1 MPGVHHYRPTDSSSL
16 ASLPSR
22 GPKPESSKSSVDA
35 LIKSTGSS
43 GREKAILKA
52 EQTPKKN
59 KGKASKPVPASLKSK
74 STTSNPPENPF
85 EFRRG
90 RRFLRDPSLSYPLPV
105 DLTELHRQ
113 SISTLTLIQVFGSP
127 FCSPLLPSSPPKKV
141 LELACGSA
149 LWSSVCHQFLTQ
161 QGYPNVS
168 FTGLDIVKLA
178 PDLAQYGIDWH
189 FVQHDLRRLP
199 LPFAD
204 QEFDFIFVKDTVLC
218 AKGVGLEVNPLS
230 GLKQYLKPGGTIEV
244 WESDLVFRCLLPY
257 SSTTSKP
264 VESENVQARETATYT
279 ISPETSFAKAQ
290 NRFLR
295 DYDMW
300 AEKALDRLGIT
311 AAPCA
316 LMGLAFSSELETY
329 DGVGSRRIAIPFGE
343 IRWERDGLVGMR
355 PNPRKSN
362 PNTISTTPPGLT
374 PDQISIRQGILNTVL
389 GLIEGLEPL
398 LMKESG
404 KQQDEWDRW
413 WAGFNADL
421 LERDGAINGECLEA
435 GAWWAR
441 RRE

>member
-1 MPGVHHYRPTDSSSL
+1 MGKVEKLILREAWLSNLPG
-16 ASLPSR
+16 R
-22 GPKPESSKSSVDA
+22 GPKPGPSKTLVDA
-35 LIKSTGSS
+35 PIKPTGSS
-43 GREKAILKA
+43 GREKVISKA
-52 EQTPKKN
+52 EQIPKRN
-59 KGKASKPVPASLKSK
+59 KGRASQLVPASLKSK
-74 STTSNPPENPF
+74 STISNQLENPF

-90 RRFLRDPSLSYPLPV
+90 RRFLKDPSLSYPLPV

-113 SISTLTLIQVFGSP
+113 SISTLTLIQVFG
-127 FCSPLLPSSPPKKV
+127 
-141 LELACGSA
+141 
-149 LWSSVCHQFLTQ
+149 
-161 QGYPNVS
+161 YPDVS
-168 FTGLDIVKLA
+168 FTGLDIVELA
-178 PDLAQYGIDWH
+178 PDLTQYGIDWH

-199 LPFAD
+199 LPFED

-218 AKGVGLEVNPLS
+218 AKGIGLEVNPLS

-257 SSTTSKP
+257 SSTTPNP
-264 VESENVQARETATYT
+264 VETENEQARETATYT

-295 DYDMW
+295 DYDVW

-329 DGVGSRRIAIPFGE
+329 DRVGSRRIAIPFGE
-343 IRWERDGLVGMR
+343 IRWERDGVGIR
-355 PNPRKSN
+355 QNRRKSN
-362 PNTISTTPPGLT
+362 ANAISTAPPGLT
-374 PDQISIRQGILNTVL
+374 PSQISIRQGILNAVI

-404 KQQDEWDRW
+404 KQQDEWNRW

-441 RRE
+441 RRQ

>member
-1 MPGVHHYRPTDSSSL
+1 MPGVHHYRPTNSSSP

-22 GPKPESSKSSVDA
+22 GPKPGPSKTLVDA
-35 LIKSTGSS
+35 PIKPTGSS
-43 GREKAILKA
+43 GREKVISKA
-52 EQTPKKN
+52 EQIPKRN
-59 KGKASKPVPASLKSK
+59 KGRASQLVPASLKSK
-74 STTSNPPENPF
+74 STISNQLENPF

-90 RRFLRDPSLSYPLPV
+90 RRFLKDPSLSYPLPV

-149 LWSSVCHQFLTQ
+149 LWSSVCHEYLTQ
-161 QGYPNVS
+161 QGYPDVS
-168 FTGLDIVKLA
+168 FTGLDIVELA
-178 PDLAQYGIDWH
+178 PDLTQYGIDWH

-199 LPFAD
+199 LPFED

-218 AKGVGLEVNPLS
+218 AKGIGLEVNPLS

-257 SSTTSKP
+257 SSTTPNP
-264 VESENVQARETATYT
+264 VETENEQARETATYT

-295 DYDMW
+295 DYDVW

-329 DGVGSRRIAIPFGE
+329 DRVGSRRIAIPFGE
-343 IRWERDGLVGMR
+343 IRWERDGVGIR
-355 PNPRKSN
+355 QNRRKSN
-362 PNTISTTPPGLT
+362 ANAISTAPPGLT
-374 PDQISIRQGILNTVL
+374 PSQISIRQGILNAVI

-404 KQQDEWDRW
+404 KQQDEWNRW

-441 RRE
+441 RRQ